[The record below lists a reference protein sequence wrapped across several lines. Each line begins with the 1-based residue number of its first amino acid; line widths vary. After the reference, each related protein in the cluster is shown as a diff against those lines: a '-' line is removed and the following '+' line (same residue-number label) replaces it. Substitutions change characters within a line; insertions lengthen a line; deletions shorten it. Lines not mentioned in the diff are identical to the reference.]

1 MSFWQQFDV
10 LNLFLFLFLTDVNDP
25 PNNLTLSTP
34 HMMENSAERVLI
46 SPIVLY
52 DQDSNLP
59 SCTLLDSAGERVKVI
74 GTNLVV
80 GPRVTDYESLPPP
93 QQFSITLNCSDEHGM
108 FIWKSPKPSAYTEKE
123 MQLRRTQTASGC
135 Q

>member
-1 MSFWQQFDV
+1 M
-10 LNLFLFLFLTDVNDP
+10 NDP

-108 FIWKSPKPSAYTEKE
+108 FIWKTFIISVKSKCK
-123 MQLRRTQTASGC
+123 MRFQHNHS
-135 Q
+135 